1 MAKKITV
8 QASNRKITY
17 ETKEN
22 WKANTGR
29 PEAIDDNVIS
39 KLIEAFHVDATI
51 AEACWYAWITEVT
64 FYRKCKA
71 DEKFCK
77 EMRTAMQYPFLKAKK
92 VLFNSMNSEREDIA
106 QKWATEY
113 LKRREPRY
121 KDKVES
127 SVDMELEAN
136 VDQKVDLKA
145 KSMIDLEE
153 MRKGLLGF
161 K

>member
-1 MAKKITV
+1 MAKLKV
-8 QASNRKITY
+8 KPKSNTWRP
-17 ETKEN
+17 TK
-22 WKANTGR
+22 
-29 PEAIDDNVIS
+29 IDDNCIA
-39 KLIEAFHVDATI
+39 KLIEAFKIDCTVQ
-51 AEACWYAWITEVT
+51 EACAYAWIDPSN
-64 FYRKCKA
+64 FYRRCQV
-71 DEKFCK
+71 DDVFRN
-77 EMRTAMQYPFLKAKK
+77 EMRTAMQYPFFKAKK
-92 VLFNSMNSEREDIA
+92 VLFNSMDSDREDIA

>member
-1 MAKKITV
+1 MTKLKVKPKK
-8 QASNRKITY
+8 SN
-17 ETKEN
+17 
-22 WKANTGR
+22 AGR
-29 PEAIDDNVIS
+29 PTKIDENCIA
-39 KLIEAFHVDATI
+39 KLIEAFRIDCTV
-51 AEACWYAWITEVT
+51 AEACAYAWIDPSN
-64 FYRKCKA
+64 FYRRCQV
-71 DEKFCK
+71 DDNFRN
-77 EMRTAMQYPFLKAKK
+77 EMRAAMQYPFFKAKK

-127 SVDMELEAN
+127 SVDMELDAN
-136 VDQKVDLKA
+136 VDQNIDLRA

-153 MRKGLLGF
+153 MRKWLLGF